1 MSPGAPTPSP
11 LDRQLEA
18 ILSRRR
24 TNGTL
29 RSLTTTTTHT
39 DFSSNDF
46 LSLATNASL
55 KAAFLAELASSD
67 IPLGSGGSR
76 LLDGNSAYA
85 EGLERDIAAF
95 HNAEAGLL
103 FNSGFDANAG
113 FFACV
118 PQRGDV
124 IVYDECIHA
133 SVHDGMRLSRA
144 ASTLA
149 FAHNDV
155 QDLRRVLE
163 ELRREEE
170 GDQGLGERNVFIAV
184 EAVYSMD
191 GDLAPLAE
199 IVDLT
204 DEILGPQQAYII
216 VDEAHATG
224 VLGPLGRGLV
234 CELGLEKRIFARL
247 HTFGKA
253 LACSGG
259 EFPFHLSSPLPISL
273 FKIYIHLYMYVHQKK
288 THKANHSPAILLTTP
303 LLRTYLL
310 NYARP
315 LIYTTSLSPPTLALI
330 STTHSFLR
338 SSALTPLTSHL
349 HTLITTLFTRLSA
362 IRTPAFRSLLRIPT
376 VQPRSPI
383 FSIELEEPR
392 RLAGWLQGRGFMV
405 RAVVPP
411 TVREGTARVR
421 VCLHAGNTE
430 GEVGGLV
437 GAMEEW
443 CVEREREGEREDM
456 GRVKGVERGG
466 LVAARL

>member
-1 MSPGAPTPSP
+1 MSPSATTP

-24 TNGTL
+24 ANGTL
-29 RSLTTTTTHT
+29 RSLTTTTHLT

-46 LSLATNASL
+46 LSLASDASL
-55 KAAFLAELASSD
+55 KSAFLAELAGSD
-67 IPLGSGGSR
+67 VPLGSGGSR
-76 LLDGNSAYA
+76 LLDGNSTYA
-85 EGLERDIAAF
+85 EALERNIAAF

-124 IVYDECIHA
+124 VVYDECIHA

-144 ASTLA
+144 ARTLV

-163 ELRREEE
+163 ELVREER
-170 GDQGLGERNVFIAV
+170 GDRECRERNVFITV

-191 GDLAPLAE
+191 GDLAPLAA
-199 IVDLT
+199 ILDVA
-204 DEILGPQQAYII
+204 DEVLGPQRTYIV

-259 EFPFHLSSPLPISL
+259 EFAPFLTSS
-273 FKIYIHLYMYVHQKK
+273 F
-288 THKANHSPAILLTTP
+288 
-303 LLRTYLL
+303 
-310 NYARP
+310 
-315 LIYTTSLSPPTLALI
+315 PPFI
-330 STTHSFLR
+330 P
-338 SSALTPLTSHL
+338 PLTSTSPQPIQKANPHPQPSSSPPPS
-349 HTLITTLFTRLSA
+349 SA
-362 IRTPAFRSLLRIPT
+362 PTSSTTPAPSSTP
-376 VQPRSPI
+376 PPSP
-383 FSIELEEPR
+383 
-392 RLAGWLQGRGFMV
+392 
-405 RAVVPP
+405 PP
-411 TVREGTARVR
+411 S
-421 VCLHAGNTE
+421 
-430 GEVGGLV
+430 
-437 GAMEEW
+437 
-443 CVEREREGEREDM
+443 
-456 GRVKGVERGG
+456 
-466 LVAARL
+466 

>member
-1 MSPGAPTPSP
+1 MPSPGAPTPSP

-76 LLDGNSAYA
+76 LLDGNSTYA

-149 FAHNDV
+149 FVHNDV

-170 GDQGLGERNVFIAV
+170 GEQGRGERNVFIAV

-191 GDLAPLAE
+191 GDLAPLAD
-199 IVDLT
+199 IVDIA
-204 DEILGPQQAYII
+204 DEVLGPQRAYII

-259 EFPFHLSSPLPISL
+259 EFPFHLSSIFSIFS
-273 FKIYIHLYMYVHQKK
+273 FKIYIHPYMYLYQTPTKL
-288 THKANHSPAILLTTP
+288 TPPPPQQSSSPPPSSEPTSSTTP
-303 LLRTYLL
+303 APSSTPPPS
-310 NYARP
+310 RP
-315 LIYTTSLSPPTLALI
+315 PPSP
-330 STTHSFLR
+330 
-338 SSALTPLTSHL
+338 
-349 HTLITTLFTRLSA
+349 
-362 IRTPAFRSLLRIPT
+362 
-376 VQPRSPI
+376 
-383 FSIELEEPR
+383 
-392 RLAGWLQGRGFMV
+392 
-405 RAVVPP
+405 
-411 TVREGTARVR
+411 
-421 VCLHAGNTE
+421 
-430 GEVGGLV
+430 
-437 GAMEEW
+437 
-443 CVEREREGEREDM
+443 
-456 GRVKGVERGG
+456 
-466 LVAARL
+466 